1 MWVSKIGRSGLW
13 ARSGVAPQPASVI
26 ARRAMRRTAIIQGRT
41 ATSLAR
47 PRRLALPHPV
57 RYAGRRH
64 EHGTNGSHTRV
75 ARSCYRR
82 AGRGPGPARR
92 PPARRHRPGA
102 GARDPALPDPRDAR
116 PPGRPLDLAAAR
128 VLAGAGARRPGA
140 RPLRARR
147 EWAAGRAASAHR
159 HDAGGWQ
166 PDHPAGRRASTG
178 RAADRSLMLEAV
190 GMAEINK
197 IFAVTDALGVHRE
210 ALVIPLG
217 TGTGRVRKLPS
228 GKFEI
233 IVDKDVPIDEWLKGL
248 PGLIQAAM
256 A

>member
-13 ARSGVAPQPASVI
+13 ARSGIAPRPTSI
-26 ARRAMRRTAIIQGRT
+26 TARRATRRT

-75 ARSCYRR
+75 ARSCSRR
-82 AGRGPGPARR
+82 ASRGPGPARG

-102 GARDPALPDPRDAR
+102 GARDPALPDPGDAG
-116 PPGRPLDLAAAR
+116 PPGGPLDLAAAR
-128 VLAGAGARRPGA
+128 VLARAGARRPGS

-147 EWAAGRAASAHR
+147 QRAAGRAASAHR
-159 HDAGGWQ
+159 DHAGGRE
-166 PDHPAGRRASTG
+166 PDDLAGRRAPAG
-178 RAADRSLMLEAV
+178 RAADRPLMLEAV

-210 ALVIPLG
+210 PLLIPLG

-233 IVDKDVPIDEWLKGL
+233 IVDKNVPIDEWLEGL
-248 PGLIQAAM
+248 PALIQAAM